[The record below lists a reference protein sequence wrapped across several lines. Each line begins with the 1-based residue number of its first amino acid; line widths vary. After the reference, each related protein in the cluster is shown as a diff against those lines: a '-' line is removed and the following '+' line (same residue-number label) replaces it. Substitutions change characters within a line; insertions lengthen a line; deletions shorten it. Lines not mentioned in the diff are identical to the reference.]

1 MSNNRPAPTLTP
13 LVTKHFYDLSFE
25 LRLRHKVTG
34 KYIGNNGYVDNAHE
48 ALFFESGP
56 LGMTN
61 FELHCFLIQ
70 DAGQNWLHQTA
81 AGEFEV
87 ESCLGEM

>member
-1 MSNNRPAPTLTP
+1 MSNKPAPALTP
-13 LVTKHFYDLSFE
+13 LIVKHFYDLSFE

-34 KYIGNNGYVDNAHE
+34 KYIGNNAYVDNAHE
-48 ALFFESGP
+48 ALFFEAGP
-56 LGMTN
+56 FGMSN

-81 AGEFEV
+81 AGEFDV
-87 ESCLGEM
+87 ESSLGEM